1 MVKTLKYIAEQY
13 GKDIL
18 KEGSKLIAY
27 YTDLEP
33 RQKTERQMLKYL
45 IQCNGNIK
53 LIDVCQETQQEQQA
67 CVETLVKQLTTHI
80 QRHIY

>member
-13 GKDIL
+13 GKGIL

-45 IQCNGNIK
+45 I
-53 LIDVCQETQQEQQA
+53 
-67 CVETLVKQLTTHI
+67 
-80 QRHIY
+80 

>member
-33 RQKTERQMLKYL
+33 RQKTERQMLEYL
-45 IQCNGNIK
+45 IKCNGNIK
-53 LIDVCQETQQEQQA
+53 LLDVCQETQQEQQA